1 MGYLFLIVVL
11 IGMIAI
17 IYKRLIAQLRQSL
30 LANFGA
36 EIPVK
41 LWNRGPF

>member
-1 MGYLFLIVVL
+1 MKTLIYRRF
-11 IGMIAI
+11 M
-17 IYKRLIAQLRQSL
+17 AQLRQTL
-30 LANFGA
+30 LANMGA